1 MNTVDVSY
9 VFSTVLTFFIIML
22 IGAVSRILGVIDWQ
36 ATKKLSGLVI
46 NVTQPLLIIGAFQTS
61 YSADKL
67 KIALS
72 LIGVSAVI
80 LVALS
85 FLASLFFKG
94 SEKADRNVLEFGTV
108 FANWSYLGYPILAA
122 LFGEIGY
129 FYGACFTLFFNVY
142 IRLYGV
148 ILLGRG
154 K

>member
-1 MNTVDVSY
+1 
-9 VFSTVLTFFIIML
+9 ML

-108 FANWSYLGYPILAA
+108 FANWSYLGYPHS
-122 LFGEIGY
+122 FSMY
-129 FYGACFTLFFNVY
+129 TFVFTV
-142 IRLYGV
+142 LYYLEEEKREAIHCV
-148 ILLGRG
+148 MPC
-154 K
+154 